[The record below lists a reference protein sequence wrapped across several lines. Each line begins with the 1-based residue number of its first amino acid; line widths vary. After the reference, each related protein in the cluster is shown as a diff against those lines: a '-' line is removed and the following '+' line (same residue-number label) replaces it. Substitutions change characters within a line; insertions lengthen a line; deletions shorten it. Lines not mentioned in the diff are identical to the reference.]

1 MKRQHK
7 LWTIFVILTLSLGWT
22 TTAWAAESDAA
33 GRLLRGQVT
42 AIGDNA
48 LTVQTPQTEVT
59 LLTDTGT
66 IFEVPGVQDATL
78 ADVNLDDLVVVHAVR
93 NPQGDPLARR
103 VAVIPGGSLEDK
115 TLRGLVAAPDGATFQ
130 LRTGRGL
137 VKVIT
142 DENTLFRIP
151 NVENPTAADLR
162 ARMPVAVVGRFDAPD
177 KQTFYAKAVAVL
189 HPRPR
194 RALVYGQVTA
204 VGDSSLTL
212 KPPRRDAL
220 TVTITPD
227 TRFRLPGVS
236 DPGLD
241 DIAVG
246 DRIGV
251 AGRWNQDRSLH
262 ARWVFRPRPKN

>member
-1 MKRQHK
+1 MRRQYK
-7 LWTIFVILTLSLGWT
+7 LLIILSILTLSLGWA
-22 TTAWAAESDAA
+22 TTAWAAGPDAA

-59 LLTDTGT
+59 LLTDAETV
-66 IFEVPGVQDATL
+66 FEVPGVQNATL
-78 ADVNLDDLVVVHAVR
+78 ADIHLDDLVVVHAVR
-93 NPQGDPLARR
+93 SQQGEPLARR
-103 VAVIPGGSLEDK
+103 VAVIPDGRLEDK
-115 TLRGLVAAPDGATFQ
+115 TLRGLVAAPSGATFQ

-137 VKVIT
+137 VEVVT

-162 ARMPVAVVGRFDAPD
+162 ARMPVAVVGQFDAPD
-177 KQTFYAKAVAVL
+177 RQTFYAKAVAVV

-194 RALVYGQVTA
+194 QVRVYGQVTA

-212 KPPRRDAL
+212 KPPQRDAL
-220 TVTITPD
+220 TVTITSD

-251 AGRWNQDRSLH
+251 AGRWSQDRSLH
-262 ARWVFRPRPKN
+262 AQWVLRPRPKN